1 MTGGVRLA
9 QEFALGYHAPMKILS
24 FIVLAA
30 LIAGIAAGA
39 WVRADAPQLTAAANI
54 VEAFGGLWLN
64 ALRMTV
70 VPLVVSLLIVGIASV
85 ADAAKTGGLVLRAM
99 ILFSV
104 LLLFAALYSVAA
116 TNAVLEFW
124 PTGAAASDAF
134 LTGVGGVAQAAP
146 APSFGAWIEG
156 LAANPVKAAA
166 ESAILPLV
174 VFAVFFGF
182 AATRLEAPLRD
193 ALVTFFRAVSE
204 AMIVIVRWVLIAGPF
219 GVAALGLGVGL
230 RAGFGA
236 WDALVHYVLVVS
248 AVTLGL
254 TLIAWLIAIVF
265 ARQPIG
271 RFSAAAA
278 PVWAIAASTQS
289 SLASLPA
296 MLDAALRGL
305 QLPARIADVVLPL
318 AVAVFRFTSPA
329 TNLAVCIFVAHLYHY
344 EPSVLQYVG
353 AVFVAYGVSVG
364 SVGLPGQISFVASVA
379 PIAIALGLPTELLGV
394 LLAVEVIPDIFR
406 TLGNVTGDLAAT
418 AMLSRGKKK

>member
-54 VEAFGGLWLN
+54 IEAFGKLWLN

-104 LLLFAALYSVAA
+104 LLIFAALYSIAA

-124 PTGAAASDAF
+124 PTGAAAIDAF
-134 LTGVGGVAQAAP
+134 LTGVGGEAQAAP
-146 APSFGAWIEG
+146 AQSFSAWIEG

-182 AATRLEAPLRD
+182 AATQLEAPLREP
-193 ALVTFFRAVSE
+193 LVTFFRAVSE

-219 GVAALGLGVGL
+219 GVAALGLGLGL

-248 AVTLGL
+248 AITLGL
-254 TLIAWLIAIVF
+254 TLIAWLIAIVLG
-265 ARQPIG
+265 RQGIG

>member
-1 MTGGVRLA
+1 
-9 QEFALGYHAPMKILS
+9 MKLLS

-30 LIAGIAAGA
+30 LIAGIAVGA
-39 WVRADAPQLTAAANI
+39 WVRADAPHFTEAANI

-85 ADAAKTGGLVLRAM
+85 TDAAKTGGLVLRAI

-104 LLLFAALYSVAA
+104 LLIFAALYGIGASNFA
-116 TNAVLEFW
+116 LQFW
-124 PTGAAASDAF
+124 PIDADAGAAF
-134 LTGVGGVAQAAP
+134 LSGVGAEAPPAQKPPTLAE
-146 APSFGAWIEG
+146 WIVG
-156 LAANPVKAAA
+156 LAPANPVKAAA

-193 ALVTFFRAVSE
+193 AITTFFRAVSE

-219 GVAALGLGVGL
+219 GVFALALGVGL

-236 WDALVHYVLVVS
+236 TETLVHYVLVVS
-248 AVTLGL
+248 AVTLGVTVL
-254 TLIAWLIAIVF
+254 AWLIAIAF
-265 ARQPIG
+265 GRQPIG
-271 RFSAAAA
+271 RFTAAAA

-305 QLPARIADVVLPL
+305 SIPARVADVVLPL
-318 AVAVFRFTSPA
+318 AVAVFRFTSPVA
-329 TNLAVCIFVAHLYHY
+329 NLAVCIFVAHLYGH
-344 EPSVLQYVG
+344 EPSTLQYAG
-353 AVFVAYGVSVG
+353 AVFVAYGVSIG
-364 SVGLPGQISFVASVA
+364 SVGLPGQISFIASVA
-379 PIAIALGLPTELLGV
+379 PICIALGAPTELLGI
-394 LLAVEVIPDIFR
+394 LIAVEVIPDIFR

-418 AMLSRGKKK
+418 AILGRGEKLSSGNPR